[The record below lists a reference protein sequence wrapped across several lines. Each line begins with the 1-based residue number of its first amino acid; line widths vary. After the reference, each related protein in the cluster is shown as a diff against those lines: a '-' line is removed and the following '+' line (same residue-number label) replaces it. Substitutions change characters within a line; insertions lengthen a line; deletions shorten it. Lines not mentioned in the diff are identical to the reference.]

1 MYLTPSAWSALTRTS
16 APRNSCEA
24 GEEPD
29 PLFEVDAADAEAI
42 SAFEIS
48 MMNLCDF
55 L

>member
-1 MYLTPSAWSALTRTS
+1 MP
-16 APRNSCEA
+16 
-24 GEEPD
+24 GVD
-29 PLFEVDAADAEAI
+29 PEDLFVLDAADAEAI

>member
-1 MYLTPSAWSALTRTS
+1 V
-16 APRNSCEA
+16 EA
-24 GEEPD
+24 D
-29 PLFEVDAADAEAI
+29 DLLNWDAADAEAI